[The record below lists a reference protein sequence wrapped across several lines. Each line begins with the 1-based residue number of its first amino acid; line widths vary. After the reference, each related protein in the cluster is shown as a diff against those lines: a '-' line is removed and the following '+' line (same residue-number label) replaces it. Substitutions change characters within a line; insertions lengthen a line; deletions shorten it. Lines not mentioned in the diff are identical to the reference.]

1 MGPSLSALSDLI
13 KSFVPAKR
21 KIVEEVK
28 AQGEGQLAVGETSL
42 SYWQDRLGWSP
53 QAARYLASA
62 FTFGV
67 RENIAAVL
75 EKAQV
80 LSDSDSD
87 SFETE
92 FAKRVQIDPSV
103 LGTTLEAAKFTTAEE
118 IRDLL
123 ARILAGDV
131 VNSGAVSKRT
141 VTVAQDLSAR
151 DLQEF
156 LKLRPVT
163 WKFDQ
168 PDANACL
175 LVLGPRVQQ
184 YGSEFLSFDS
194 DKIGMDFHTFGEF
207 QQLGLLQERY
217 EGLAFT
223 MKSFDPD
230 SQVYLRNGKR
240 IVSLRITTGETKIQL
255 GVYAFTTAGS
265 EIISL
270 FLNEEFAEI
279 EGYFEEVCNYW
290 LNNGVEVI
298 EHPTSS

>member
-1 MGPSLSALSDLI
+1 MGSALSALSDLI

-21 KIVEEVK
+21 KIIEEVK
-28 AQGEGQLAVGETSL
+28 AQGEGQLAVGENSL

-53 QAARYLASA
+53 QAARYLATA

-67 RENIAAVL
+67 IENVAAVL
-75 EKAQV
+75 EKAQAF
-80 LSDSDSD
+80 SDSD

-92 FAKRVQIDPSV
+92 FAKRVQIGPSV
-103 LGTTLEAAKFTTAEE
+103 LGTALEAAKFTTAEE

-123 ARILAGDV
+123 ARILADDV

-194 DKIGMDFHTFGEF
+194 DKIGVDFHTFGEF

-217 EGLAFT
+217 EGLAIT

-230 SQVYLRNGKR
+230 SQICLRNGKR
-240 IVSLRITTGETKIQL
+240 IVLLRITTGETKIQL
-255 GVYAFTTAGS
+255 GVYAFTKAGS

-270 FLNEEFAEI
+270 FLNEEFAKI

-290 LNNGVEVI
+290 LNNGVEII
-298 EHPTSS
+298 EPPTLS

>member
-1 MGPSLSALSDLI
+1 MGSALSALSDLI

-21 KIVEEVK
+21 KIIEEVK
-28 AQGEGQLAVGETSL
+28 AQGEGQLAVGENSL

-53 QAARYLASA
+53 QAARYLATA

-67 RENIAAVL
+67 IENVAAVL
-75 EKAQV
+75 EKAQAF
-80 LSDSDSD
+80 SDSD

-103 LGTTLEAAKFTTAEE
+103 LGTALEAAKFTTAEE

-123 ARILAGDV
+123 ARILADDV

-194 DKIGMDFHTFGEF
+194 DKIGVDFHTFGEF

-217 EGLAFT
+217 EGLAIT

-230 SQVYLRNGKR
+230 SQICLRNGKR
-240 IVSLRITTGETKIQL
+240 IVLLRITTGETKIQL
-255 GVYAFTTAGS
+255 GVYAFTKAGS

-270 FLNEEFAEI
+270 FLNEEFAKI

-290 LNNGVEVI
+290 LNNGVEII
-298 EHPTSS
+298 EPPTLS